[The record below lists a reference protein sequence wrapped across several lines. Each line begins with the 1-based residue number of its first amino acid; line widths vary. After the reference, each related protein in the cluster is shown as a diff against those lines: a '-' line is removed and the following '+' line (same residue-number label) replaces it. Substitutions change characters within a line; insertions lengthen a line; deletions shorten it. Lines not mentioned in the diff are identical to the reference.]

1 MDLKALQ
8 AFMRDRR
15 VDAWLVYDFR
25 GSNPVLA
32 RLVPMGTHLTRRAL
46 LLIPA
51 DGEPRLAV
59 SPLDHNQFSRSPYPR
74 DLYNG
79 WRGLHDWL
87 TTHLSGYARVAME
100 YSPGGHLPICSFVDA
115 GTVEMVRAMGV
126 EVVSSADLVQA
137 SAARWGAEAARLH
150 LEASCKVTG
159 VKDAAFEYI
168 AQKHRA
174 GVNPLE
180 HEVAQFIRDRFDAE
194 GLEYPDGPIVGVNAH
209 AGDPHFEPSAD
220 KPTPIK
226 PGDWI
231 LIDLWARSPGDHN
244 VHADITWVGF
254 AGRQVPERHR
264 KVFDIVKASRDAC
277 VREAQQAWAANRP
290 IQGWQL
296 DEAARKP
303 IVDAGFADA
312 IRHRTG
318 HSLSPGPMVH
328 GLGANL
334 DNLETHDTR
343 QIMPDTG
350 FTVEPGIYLPEFGV
364 RMEVDLYVDP
374 QKGPTI
380 TSCVQDEPVI
390 VV

>member
-194 GLEYPDGPIVGVNAH
+194 GL
-209 AGDPHFEPSAD
+209 
-220 KPTPIK
+220 
-226 PGDWI
+226 
-231 LIDLWARSPGDHN
+231 
-244 VHADITWVGF
+244 
-254 AGRQVPERHR
+254 
-264 KVFDIVKASRDAC
+264 
-277 VREAQQAWAANRP
+277 
-290 IQGWQL
+290 
-296 DEAARKP
+296 
-303 IVDAGFADA
+303 
-312 IRHRTG
+312 
-318 HSLSPGPMVH
+318 
-328 GLGANL
+328 
-334 DNLETHDTR
+334 
-343 QIMPDTG
+343 
-350 FTVEPGIYLPEFGV
+350 
-364 RMEVDLYVDP
+364 
-374 QKGPTI
+374 
-380 TSCVQDEPVI
+380 
-390 VV
+390 